1 MVVSVT
7 VEGSAGPVKAM
18 VKLGSSI
25 REAIAAVVERYDRE
39 GRSPRL
45 DPASADSFQLHHSHF
60 CLESKPHSATT
71 YYVRRLLIV
80 LSSNC
85 ICHEFVWAGSFF
97 ACYSHK

>member
-1 MVVSVT
+1 VQEVKVVVNVN
-7 VEGSAGPVKAM
+7 VEGSPGPVKAM

-60 CLESKPHSATT
+60 CLDSKPATQEKYLHMFT
-71 YYVRRLLIV
+71 NLYGLSFKATGGFRLRWLGI
-80 LSSNC
+80 
-85 ICHEFVWAGSFF
+85 
-97 ACYSHK
+97 

>member
-1 MVVSVT
+1 
-7 VEGSAGPVKAM
+7 M

-60 CLESKPHSATT
+60 CLDSKPLSLFTNLYVSVLFSHATLT
-71 YYVRRLLIV
+71 NGFPPNLPEASDRD
-80 LSSNC
+80 
-85 ICHEFVWAGSFF
+85 G
-97 ACYSHK
+97 